1 MEYLKL
7 IEEYQDEMIKTLK
20 DLISIKSVVEPA
32 LNDKEDG
39 FLPFGKGVH
48 DCFKYM
54 LEKASKDG
62 FDVENVDNY
71 GGHIEFGGYFLDDAG
86 EIVGTSTEIVGILAH
101 LDVVPEGN
109 DWTFNPFAGEIV
121 DDKMYGRGTSDN
133 KGPLVASYYAMK
145 AIKDSGIVPEKKVRL
160 ILGLDEETNWDGMK
174 HYFSKE
180 KSPDLGFTPDADF
193 PVIHGEKGILVFEL
207 AKKIG
212 KTINKGLEL
221 RTVTGG
227 NAANMVADSA
237 RAILRG
243 DNYDSIREIVANYK
257 AETGYKINVKGMG
270 KSLEIISHG
279 ISSHGARPEKGLN
292 AISIMMELLGKLPI
306 VNEDMIDF
314 IEFYNK
320 HIGFELDGTKIG
332 CGLSDEASGNLI
344 FNVGKVNIDSE
355 AGRLVINVRY
365 PVTASEEDVYTSIM
379 PILNIHNFGIIRLK
393 NQAPIYFPEDYP
405 MVEIL
410 MDIYRE
416 QTGDLSSKPII
427 IGGGTYARATDNIVA
442 FGATFPGEEEVAHQ
456 KNEYISISSLM
467 RAAKIYAEAI
477 YKLSL
482 NS

>member
-7 IEEYQDEMIKTLK
+7 IEEYKDEMIKTLQE
-20 DLISIKSVVEPA
+20 LIAIKSVAEPA
-32 LNDKEDG
+32 LNDSEDG

-54 LEKASKDG
+54 LGKAAGDG
-62 FDVENVDNY
+62 FDTQNVDNY
-71 GGHIEFGGYFLDDAG
+71 GGHIEFGGYFLDESG
-86 EIVGTSTEIVGILAH
+86 EIIGTSTEIVGVLAH
-101 LDVVPEGN
+101 LDVVPEGS
-109 DWTFNPFAGEIV
+109 DWKYEPFAGEIADGKV
-121 DDKMYGRGTSDN
+121 YGRGSSDN

-145 AIKDSGIVPEKKVRL
+145 ALKDSGIVPGKKVRL
-160 ILGLDEETNWDGMK
+160 ILGLDEETDWDGMK

-180 KSPDLGFTPDADF
+180 KSPDLGFTPDAEF

-212 KTINKGLEL
+212 KTNNKGLEL

-237 RAILRG
+237 RAIVRG
-243 DNYDSIREIVANYK
+243 DNYELIRDIVTNYK
-257 AETGYKINVKGMG
+257 GETGYKIHVKGMG
-270 KSLEIISHG
+270 KSLEITSHG
-279 ISSHGARPEKGLN
+279 ISAHGARPDKGLN

-314 IEFYNK
+314 IEFYNNQ
-320 HIGFELDGTKIG
+320 IGFELDGTKMG
-332 CGLSDEASGNLI
+332 CGISDEVSGNLI

-365 PVTASEEDVYTSIM
+365 PVTANEEDVYSSIM
-379 PILNIHNFGIIRLK
+379 PLLNLHNFGIIRLK

-416 QTGDLSSKPII
+416 QTGDLDSKPII
-427 IGGGTYARATDNIVA
+427 IGGGTYARATNNIVA

-456 KNEYISISSLM
+456 KNEYISIDSLM